1 MKSKELRVG
10 LFVYKIIVWVGIV
23 FFLFCAVMAWR
34 AGQGYVSPLFL
45 LFACIGVFL
54 LFMASSIKSTSEYI
68 SVLSPFAEYRI
79 YWDEVEWI
87 EEGNQ
92 GTLVIHGKGEKRLVL
107 PSPTYWS
114 GPQKSEMFEFM
125 DSQLENLEIEIL
137 ETISADYKV
146 HKNVKVY
153 T

>member
-10 LFVYKIIVWVGIV
+10 LLVYKIIAWVCIV

-34 AGQGYVSPLFL
+34 ADQGYVSPLFL
-45 LFACIGVFL
+45 LFACLGFFL
-54 LFMASSIKSTSEYI
+54 LFMASSIKATSEYI

-79 YWDEVEWI
+79 FWDEVEWV

-107 PSPTYWS
+107 PSPAYWS

-125 DSQLENLEIEIL
+125 DSKYEDLEITEVSS
-137 ETISADYKV
+137 TSADYKV
-146 HKNVKVY
+146 HKNVKVH

>member
-10 LFVYKIIVWVGIV
+10 LLVYKIIAWICIV
-23 FFLFCAVMAWR
+23 FFLFCAVMAWS

-45 LFACIGVFL
+45 LFASLGVFL
-54 LFMASSIKSTSEYI
+54 LFMASSIKSTYEYI
-68 SVLSPFAEYRI
+68 SVLSPFTEYRL
-79 YWDEVEWI
+79 YWNEVECV

-107 PSPTYWS
+107 PSPAYWS

-125 DSQLENLEIEIL
+125 DSKFEDLEITEVSS
-137 ETISADYKV
+137 ISADYKV
-146 HKNVKVY
+146 HKNVKVH

>member
-10 LFVYKIIVWVGIV
+10 LLVYKIIAWACIV

-34 AGQGYVSPLFL
+34 ADQGYVSPLFL
-45 LFACIGVFL
+45 LFACLGFFL
-54 LFMASSIKSTSEYI
+54 LFMASSIKATSEYI

-79 YWDEVEWI
+79 YWDEVEWV

-92 GTLVIHGKGEKRLVL
+92 GTLVIHGKDEKRLVL
-107 PSPTYWS
+107 PSPAYWS

-125 DSQLENLEIEIL
+125 DSKYEDLEITEVSS
-137 ETISADYKV
+137 TSADYKM
-146 HKNVKVY
+146 HKNVKIY